1 MCFNIWQVLE
11 NEFKK
16 VDKLDRG
23 SLFLNETFNE
33 WLYSLNDEEL
43 HAYSEIWYQ
52 IMQEANITTMLD
64 FTKEPGKTLTSLI
77 DAIRETDDKTKEM
90 AKELARG
97 LVEVAKE
104 NIRYYAKKYIK
115 AKSKKDDT

>member
-1 MCFNIWQVLE
+1 M
-11 NEFKK
+11 
-16 VDKLDRG
+16 DRG
-23 SLFLNETFNE
+23 SVFLSETYNE
-33 WLYSLNDEEL
+33 WLYGLTDEEL

-52 IMQEANITTMLD
+52 IMQEANITTMLE

-115 AKSKKDDT
+115 VSKKEEEKA